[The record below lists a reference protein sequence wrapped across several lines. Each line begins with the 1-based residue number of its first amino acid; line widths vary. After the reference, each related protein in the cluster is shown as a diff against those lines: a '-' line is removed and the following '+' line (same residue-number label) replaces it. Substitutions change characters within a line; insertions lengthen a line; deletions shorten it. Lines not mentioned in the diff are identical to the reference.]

1 MGMES
6 SYFVDTF
13 KLCAKSFD
21 DWGEAVTT
29 ESTVSCYIYWGSKTV
44 KDINGSDVVAKAR
57 IICSDQ
63 DISYD
68 DKIKIGSVEYSIIQ
82 IDHKMAFNDP
92 HLEILIQ

>member
-29 ESTVSCYIYWGSKTV
+29 ESTVPCYIYWGSKTV

-82 IDHKMAFNDP
+82 VDHKMAFNDP